1 MTPEPQFDFFK
12 YIPFLSLLATIAGWI
27 ISSTLSSRNTSKHAK
42 NTELNRLIDSL
53 YKGLDEIYS
62 EMVEL
67 ITKEKQDHE
76 KTVSYHKFISML
88 QNIRFIC
95 NSISK
100 LDQEQ
105 KSADNLIAELRQACT
120 DDRKY
125 SPSKIGVAL
134 PEIMDIQERLKNN
147 FNKKFK

>member
-1 MTPEPQFDFFK
+1 MTPEPQFDLFK

-27 ISSTLSSRNTSKHAK
+27 ISSILSSRNTSKHAK

-53 YKGLDEIYS
+53 YKGLDEIYN
-62 EMVEL
+62 EMVGL
-67 ITKEKQDHE
+67 VTKEKQDHE

-95 NSISK
+95 KSISK